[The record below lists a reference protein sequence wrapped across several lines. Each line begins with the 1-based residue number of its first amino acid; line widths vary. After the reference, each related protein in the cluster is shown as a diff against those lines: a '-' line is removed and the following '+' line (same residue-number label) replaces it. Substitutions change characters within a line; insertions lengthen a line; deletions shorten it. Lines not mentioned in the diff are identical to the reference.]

1 MNPGVD
7 RFSLLFRALAD
18 PTRLRILAV
27 LAGGATCV
35 GDLAGALGSPQS
47 TTSRHLAYLR
57 RAGLVDAR
65 QDGRWSFYSL
75 ARADGRVD
83 RELRRCLRACVAESE
98 ALRAD
103 AARAARLRGA
113 SGCCPSP
120 ARRPR

>member
-1 MNPGVD
+1 VD
-7 RFSLLFRALAD
+7 RFPLLFRALAD

-27 LAGGATCV
+27 LDGGATCV
-35 GDLAGALGSPQS
+35 GDLAGTLGSPQS

-57 RAGLVDAR
+57 RAGLVETR
-65 QDGRWSFYSL
+65 QEGPWSFYSL

-98 ALRAD
+98 ALQAD
-103 AARAARLRGA
+103 AARAARLREA

-120 ARRPR
+120 ARRSQ